1 MLSIAPACA
10 ASDARMQVDVL
21 ANDEEGSGLNQL
33 HANIQHAA
41 ELALPLLWNRIIP
54 RKARDSMPV
63 KLNALLFMQRAAPT
77 DNGVSITFHDGRVL
91 SYLKSNGLPY
101 IEQAPV
107 WNLSIQLRNESGQT
121 MSQSASLLQAYA
133 ETSATNWGYKLDES
147 GDSLILLW
155 RWLDRKQVN
164 LIARGTSRL
173 GEFSETRLL
182 AAGDPVPQLEEWLTE
197 VLLKARDALAGPQEE
212 TVPVIAPDATSA
224 TITALPQQKT
234 ASTESAEQLL
244 PASQDSY
251 LLLSIER
258 QASLPEQVL
267 FEDDLQRDPRIINL
281 SLRQVNRDGQQYHLL
296 LKGSDDQWLVEWF
309 RQRGL
314 ILSPTLEGWVA
325 H

>member
-1 MLSIAPACA
+1 
-10 ASDARMQVDVL
+10 
-21 ANDEEGSGLNQL
+21 
-33 HANIQHAA
+33 
-41 ELALPLLWNRIIP
+41 
-54 RKARDSMPV
+54 MPV
-63 KLNALLFMQRAAPT
+63 KFNALLFMQRAAPT
-77 DNGVSITFHDGRVL
+77 DNGVSITFHDRRVL

-133 ETSATNWGYKLDES
+133 EISATNWGYKLDES

-164 LIARGTSRL
+164 LTARGTLRL

-197 VLLKARDALAGPQEE
+197 VLLKARDAQAGPQEE
-212 TVPVIAPDATSA
+212 TVPVIAPDGTSA

-234 ASTESAEQLL
+234 APTESAEQLL

-251 LLLSIER
+251 LLLSIKR

-281 SLRQVNRDGQQYHLL
+281 SLRQVTRDGQQYRLL